1 MRELEAGLLAQVPG
15 LVALVLVKM
24 LVLVLEHVL
33 GLVLVV
39 VGLAPVPGLERG
51 VEPVNELDTSFWS
64 SLPNVRMFGCGV
76 LVPPGTATGS
86 CPGMTGFDIHWAW
99 AWAAQRWRA

>member
-15 LVALVLVKM
+15 LVAP
-24 LVLVLEHVL
+24 VLVLEHVL

-39 VGLAPVPGLERG
+39 VGLVPVSGLERGWG